1 MQRRTSTS
9 YRNPQNGTKSLL
21 IFLIALAVVS
31 AIGLDFINWQKN
43 KPSFLFSLFFK
54 RPESLSRPEFL
65 HRILQESL
73 NRADIPIEAVH
84 KYTDE
89 DRILHIK
96 IDLEM
101 KKFNHLSPALEEEF
115 STAGAVVNKK
125 ESRETPEL
133 EYHLWLVDAEQSKPL
148 SILFASKKE
157 KTVRPLSE
165 RVEGAVGKV
174 ALIMDDMG
182 YSLEAI
188 NTLSSLKLPVT
199 ISILPHSPHARETAE
214 IARSNHLEVILHL
227 PLEPINNTEEMYDDG
242 GLILSNMGEE
252 EIIELLNE
260 NFEMVPFIT
269 GINNHMGSKI
279 TADNRLMTIILR
291 SVLERNLFFIDS
303 RTTAQS
309 VAYSIAQKMGIP
321 SAKRDVFLDGERN
334 EDYITG
340 KLQELFQKARRTG
353 MAVGI
358 CHPHPETLKVLKN
371 SFHLVREFKLQPV
384 FASEVVR

>member
-1 MQRRTSTS
+1 MARRTSNP
-9 YRNPQNGTKSLL
+9 YRNQQNTTKPLL
-21 IFLIALAVVS
+21 LFLIGVAVIS
-31 AIGLDFINWQKN
+31 TLGLDLINWHKN
-43 KPSFLFSLFFK
+43 KPSFLFSQFLK
-54 RPESLSRPEFL
+54 RPETLARPEFL
-65 HRILQESL
+65 DKIVQKHMNE
-73 NRADIPIEAVH
+73 AKIPIEAVH
-84 KYTDE
+84 RYIDKDK
-89 DRILHIK
+89 ILHIK

-101 KKFNHLSPALEEEF
+101 EKFIRLSSDLEDEF
-115 STAGAVVNKK
+115 ATAGAVVNKK

-133 EYHLWLVDAEQSKPL
+133 EYHLWLVDAEESRSL

-157 KTVRPLSE
+157 KTVRPFSE
-165 RVEGAVGKV
+165 SVEGAVGKV

-188 NTLSSLKLPVT
+188 ETLKSLELPITV
-199 ISILPHSPHARETAE
+199 SILPHSPYARETAE
-214 IARSNHLEVILHL
+214 IARSSHLEVILHL
-227 PLEPINNTEEMYDDG
+227 PLEPINNSQEIYDDG
-242 GLILSNMGEE
+242 GLILSDMDEQ

-269 GINNHMGSKI
+269 GMNNHMGSKI

-303 RTTAQS
+303 RTTSHS
-309 VAYSIAQKMGIP
+309 VAYNLAQKMGIP

-334 EDYITG
+334 EDYINR
-340 KLQELFQKARRTG
+340 KLQELFHKARRTG
-353 MAVGI
+353 VAVGI

-371 SFHLVREFKLQPV
+371 SFHLVKEYKLQPV

>member
-1 MQRRTSTS
+1 MQRRSS
-9 YRNPQNGTKSLL
+9 KSRWNQQKAIKPLW
-21 IFLIALAVVS
+21 IFLITLAVIS
-31 AIGLDFINWQKN
+31 AVGLDFINWQKN
-43 KPSFLFSLFFK
+43 KSSFLFSQFLK
-54 RPESLSRPEFL
+54 RPETLTRPEFL
-65 HRILQESL
+65 HGILQKNL
-73 NRADIPIEAVH
+73 NKAEIPLEAVH
-84 KYTDE
+84 KYTDK

-101 KKFNHLSPALEEEF
+101 KKFIPLSSTLEEEF
-115 STAGAVVNKK
+115 STAGAVIDKK
-125 ESRETPEL
+125 DRRETPET
-133 EYHLWLVDAEQSKPL
+133 EYHLWLVNAEQSRSL

-157 KTVRPLSE
+157 KTIRPLSE

-174 ALIMDDMG
+174 ALIIDDMG

-188 NTLSSLKLPVT
+188 NTLSSLKLPIT

-227 PLEPINNTEEMYDDG
+227 PLEPINNSENMYDDG
-242 GLILSNMGEE
+242 GLILSNMEE
-252 EIIELLNE
+252 PEILEMLNE

-279 TADNRLMTIILR
+279 TADDRLMTIILR

-309 VAYSIAQKMGIP
+309 VAYNIAQKMGIP
-321 SAKRDVFLDGERN
+321 SAKRDVFLDGERD
-334 EDYITG
+334 EVYITR

-353 MAVGI
+353 LAVGI

-371 SFHLVREFKLQPV
+371 SFHLVKEYKLQPV
-384 FASEVVR
+384 FASEIVR